1 VEIMEVWRMDG
12 FYDLSI
18 GKVLVVSKFEEGDKY
33 AGDILVKNY
42 QDLVSKIK
50 EINNMVELTPKVFFN
65 NDTILTVEEIRFIW
79 KLKLREPDTQFVIEV
94 MERFKSMGRVDN
106 IETIMLNFISTIKSY
121 IKTKLKKECIE
132 KGLSP
137 IKETFKLLVSD
148 IDNLG
153 VYFGIGEVA
162 YIKKLINKI

>member
-1 VEIMEVWRMDG
+1 MEVWRMDG

-33 AGDILVKNY
+33 AGDFLVKNY
-42 QDLVSKIK
+42 QDLVSKMK
-50 EINNMVELTPKVFFN
+50 EMNNMVELTPKVFFN

-106 IETIMLNFISTIKSY
+106 IETIMLNFISTVKSY
-121 IKTKLKKECIE
+121 IRTTLKKECIE
-132 KGLSP
+132 NGLSP
-137 IKETFKLLVSD
+137 IRETFKLLVSD
-148 IDNLG
+148 VDNLDI
-153 VYFGIGEVA
+153 YFGIGEVA
-162 YIKKLINKI
+162 YIKKLIVDKV